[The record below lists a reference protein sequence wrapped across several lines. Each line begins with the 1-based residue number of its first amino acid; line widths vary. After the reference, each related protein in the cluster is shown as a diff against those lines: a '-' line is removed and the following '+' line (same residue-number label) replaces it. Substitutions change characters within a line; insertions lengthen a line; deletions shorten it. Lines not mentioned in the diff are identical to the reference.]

1 MFRRRQPNRES
12 HMRSK
17 LILGLAILIPLT
29 ACSPRDFLTRRLAFD
44 LLVAA
49 QDFKT
54 SQPFVLRTGVV
65 GNKDYPSPDYMVLQH
80 HGWIV
85 ANPAACPPGL
95 APPPCWNILL
105 TPLGVETV
113 RSLVSAE
120 EASKPSLPLP
130 VARREVLAVSGIS
143 EQGSWAD
150 VEFVWK
156 WVPLNEVGAALYSG
170 DLQYK
175 STVGF
180 RKFDDGWRVAQT
192 TPHPGQTL
200 DDALRNAEPA
210 P

>member
-1 MFRRRQPNRES
+1 
-12 HMRSK
+12 MRSK
-17 LILGLAILIPLT
+17 IILVPFLLLLT
-29 ACSPRDFLTRRLAFD
+29 ACSPRDFLNRRLAFD
-44 LLVAA
+44 LLVSA

-54 SQPFVLRTGVV
+54 PQPFLLHTGIV

-85 ANPAACPPGL
+85 ANSAACPPGL

-120 EASKPSLPLP
+120 EASKPLLTLPA
-130 VARREVLAVSGIS
+130 ARREVLSVSGIS

-150 VEFVWK
+150 VEFLWK

-170 DLQYK
+170 NVPYK

-180 RKFDDGWRVAQT
+180 RKFDDGGRVAQT

-200 DDALRNAEPA
+200 DDALKNAEPA

>member
-1 MFRRRQPNRES
+1 
-12 HMRSK
+12 MRSK
-17 LILGLAILIPLT
+17 FIFGLAILLLLT

-44 LLVAA
+44 LLAA
-49 QDFKT
+49 AHDFRS

-65 GNKDYPSPDYMVLQH
+65 GNKDYPSPEYLVLLH

-85 ANPAACPPGL
+85 ANTAPCPPAAL
-95 APPPCWNILL
+95 APPPCSDIVL

-113 RSLVSAE
+113 RSLVPAE
-120 EASKPSLPLP
+120 EASKPSLTIP
-130 VARREVLAVSGIS
+130 VARREMLAVSGIS

-170 DLQYK
+170 DLQFK

-180 RKFDDGWRVAQT
+180 RKYDDGWRVAQT

-200 DDALRNAEPA
+200 SDALKNAEPA

>member
-1 MFRRRQPNRES
+1 
-12 HMRSK
+12 MRTK
-17 LILGLAILIPLT
+17 FILVPFVLLLT

-54 SQPFVLRTGVV
+54 SQPFVLRTGIV

-85 ANPAACPPGL
+85 ANSVACPPAL

-113 RSLVSAE
+113 RSLVPAD
-120 EASKPSLPLP
+120 EASKLSITLP
-130 VARREVLAVSGIS
+130 VVHREVLSVSGIS

-150 VEFVWK
+150 VEFAWK
-156 WVPLNEVGAALYSG
+156 WVPLNEIGAALYSG
-170 DLQYK
+170 DVQYK

-192 TPHPGQTL
+192 APHPGQTL
-200 DDALRNAEPA
+200 EDALKSAEPA
-210 P
+210 Q